1 MLKFLLVAVLSV
13 LGPKPDGR
21 TLDEKCPPLT
31 RLTLGLKGRILGSFI
46 ERGMTKERVE
56 GILPKDAAFLPTG
69 SVAGGCLW
77 WDVGYTDLKLDIHF
91 FSANGEEL
99 RVKSI
104 SFRPLVHVPRLL
116 SKDSEMSREESGIG
130 TRAAPTSEPA
140 EAPGRR
146 RPR

>member
-1 MLKFLLVAVLSV
+1 MVSGGARRAIANPARQGIVFRPGREGKAMLNVLLVAGLSG
-13 LGPKPDGR
+13 LWPKSDGR

-99 RVKSI
+99 
-104 SFRPLVHVPRLL
+104 
-116 SKDSEMSREESGIG
+116 
-130 TRAAPTSEPA
+130 
-140 EAPGRR
+140 
-146 RPR
+146 